1 MSMLWQTIIGIL
13 GSIGIGGAIVAALSS
28 WLGKVWA
35 ERLMAK
41 ETAKYREELERLSK
55 QLERKN
61 YVSKVRFDAE
71 FAIYRELCALTD
83 EMERAVYML
92 FPAGVDHLPKDEDAQ
107 KEIFTQRYK
116 TASLAYFNASK
127 SLSKNSAFIPKEIF
141 DLFDKM
147 ENLCRIQVNLYPY
160 SLRAGVDKLDTGHE
174 QGCWDRTL
182 EIDKAYKEL
191 QEKLRE
197 HLKQLDVLDF

>member
-1 MSMLWQTIIGIL
+1 MKEIIQTALAIL
-13 GSIGIGGAIVAALSS
+13 GSVGVGGAIVAALSS

-41 ETAKYREELERLSK
+41 ETAAYREELERLTK

-92 FPAGVDHLPKDEDAQ
+92 FPAQVDHVPKDEEAK
-107 KEIFTQRYK
+107 KELFAKRYEV
-116 TASLAYFNASK
+116 ASSALFHASK
-127 SLSKNSAFIPKEIF
+127 SLSKNSAFIPKEIYV
-141 DLFDKM
+141 LFVKV
-147 ENLCRIQVNLYPY
+147 EKLCGMQVNFYPY
-160 SLRAGVDKLDTGHE
+160 YLKSGEDKLDRKLE
-174 QGCWDRTL
+174 LECWSRTL
-182 EIDKAYKEL
+182 EIDKAYEEL
-191 QEKLRE
+191 QEKLRD
-197 HLKQLDVLDF
+197 HLRQLDVFDF